1 MREWFALVYQRTDR
15 KYDDYFRKNVRG
27 MSAVSVFC
35 VLAVLPALSFAR
47 YGYAAGGNDA
57 TVLAVCPVEGDAKA
71 PQVRALNLLKRRV
84 TMPAPADVDN
94 QVALVAMVAPGD
106 DTSRFD
112 SRKAATI
119 EGYVADVKVGG
130 VESVNC
136 HTHDP
141 QYRDTHIELTLDPL
155 HDAENKHV
163 IVEVTPQW
171 RGQMAKNGVDWS
183 TPTLRKQLL
192 GRWVK
197 VTGWLLFDEEHANA
211 AENTNPGGARNWRAT
226 VWEIHPI
233 TDIQVL
239 PGKP

>member
-1 MREWFALVYQRTDR
+1 MRCLVVALALLVLFFSPSITYA
-15 KYDDYFRKNVRG
+15 KHG
-27 MSAVSVFC
+27 HAV
-35 VLAVLPALSFAR
+35 
-47 YGYAAGGNDA
+47 GGNDA
-57 TVLAVCPVEGDAKA
+57 AILAACPVEGDAKL
-71 PQVRALNLLKRRV
+71 PQVRALNPLKRRM
-84 TMPAPADVDN
+84 TAPAATDMDN
-94 QVALVAMVAPGD
+94 QVTLAAMVAPGD

-112 SRKAATI
+112 VKKGATI
-119 EGYVADVKVGG
+119 EGYVADIKVGG

-155 HDAENKHV
+155 HDAENKHI

-171 RGQMAKNGVDWS
+171 REQMAKNGVDWS
-183 TPTLRKQLL
+183 TPNLRKQLL
-192 GRWVK
+192 GRWTK

-211 AENTNPGGARNWRAT
+211 AENTNPGGARNWRAS

-239 PGKP
+239 PGNP

>member
-1 MREWFALVYQRTDR
+1 MKKFATAI
-15 KYDDYFRKNVRG
+15 G
-27 MSAVSVFC
+27 I
-35 VLAVLPALSFAR
+35 AVLLLTPALC
-47 YGYAAGGNDA
+47 YAKNGKTTNGNDA
-57 TVLAVCPVEGDAKA
+57 EILANCPVEGDAKL
-71 PQVRALNLLKRRV
+71 PRVRALNPLKRRMPTPAAADMDDQV
-84 TMPAPADVDN
+84 TLA
-94 QVALVAMVAPGD
+94 AMVVSGD
-106 DTSRFD
+106 DTDRFNT
-112 SRKAATI
+112 KKGATI

-141 QYRDTHIELTLDPL
+141 KYRDTHIELTLDPL
-155 HDAENKHV
+155 HDAGNKHV

-171 RGQMAKNGVDWS
+171 REEMSKNGVDW
-183 TPTLRKQLL
+183 TTTTLRKQLL
-192 GRWVK
+192 GRWIK